1 MILPIDPP
9 HMRILCFNICARA
22 TFILQDTYGR
32 GLMINIQLDKQKTGR
47 IIWNDFINLDA
58 VFYFYV
64 LICKRLQ
71 NLVFTILLY

>member
-1 MILPIDPP
+1 
-9 HMRILCFNICARA
+9 
-22 TFILQDTYGR
+22 
-32 GLMINIQLDKQKTGR
+32 MINIQLDKQKTGR

-58 VFYFYV
+58 FFYFYV